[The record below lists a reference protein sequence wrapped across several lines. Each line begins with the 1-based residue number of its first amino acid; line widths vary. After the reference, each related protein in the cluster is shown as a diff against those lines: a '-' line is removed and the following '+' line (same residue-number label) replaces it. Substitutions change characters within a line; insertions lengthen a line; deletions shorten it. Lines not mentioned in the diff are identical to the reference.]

1 MKPFT
6 QKHFGS
12 KGASTDDS
20 HSFTKAGAAV
30 MKKCAVYS
38 YGAPIQQRKEGESEE
53 DYGKRTY
60 NEAMSRIRAQQ
71 ESSAQRKKE
80 SAQEQR
86 STINV
91 SMGLG
96 TKRTSGKIK
105 LPRVTSGLGT
115 KRTTH
120 KFNM

>member
-60 NEAMSRIRAQQ
+60 NEAMSRIKAQQETSQRMKKQRAQQ
-71 ESSAQRKKE
+71 QTPSLRVK
-80 SAQEQR
+80 
-86 STINV
+86 
-91 SMGLG
+91 MGMG
-96 TKRTSGKIK
+96 TSVKSQVFKG
-105 LPRVTSGLGT
+105 PRVKSGMGTSL
-115 KRTTH
+115 KTH
-120 KFNM
+120 FNK